1 MEDLSF
7 NGEPVTHGHKV
18 AIGTLIATA
27 FTEIFFADP
36 KGPPAVPKNYRPPGK
51 DEQKAEV
58 FEAVKNSKGRDLIA
72 DTSMAKLMDEKK
84 TETVNQA
91 FRDSWKEI
99 RDQVLEKL
107 LPYEK
112 LRELFSRAQ
121 CPLQS
126 EAIGLKRS
134 DAIATLHRA
143 QMIRNKYCVFFFFLY
158 MGNFVDI
165 LQKIDDSYL
174 YFR

>member
-27 FTEIFFADP
+27 FTEIFFANP
-36 KGPPAVPKNYRPPGK
+36 KGPPDVPKDYRRPGR
-51 DEQKAEV
+51 DERKAEV
-58 FEAVKNSKGRDLIA
+58 LATFKNNKGRDLIA

-84 TETVNQA
+84 AETVNQA

-112 LRELFSRAQ
+112 LRELFSVAQ

-143 QMIRNKYCVFFFFLY
+143 QMIRNKYCVFDLAWD
-158 MGNFVDI
+158 MGNFTDV
-165 LQKIDDSYL
+165 LQKIEDSNLYL
-174 YFR
+174 R